1 MGWVKDKET
10 AFKNINKNLKPEG
23 IVFKAGGNSEGKT
36 LMGTETVQLIEDKL
50 VFAPC
55 EIYEKNGASCEF
67 SLQLKK
73 KHPTVSKYKNI
84 ENFTYI

>member
-36 LMGTETVQLIEDKL
+36 LMGTETVQLIEDK
-50 VFAPC
+50 APC